1 VAVRVVKLKPWWD
14 TRFSRRWEMRGMILH
29 LLGKRI
35 AYVGHNRP
43 DNDSWTGN

>member
-1 VAVRVVKLKPWWD
+1 MKLKPWWD
-14 TRFSRRWEMRGMILH
+14 TRLCRRWEMRGLLIH

-35 AYVGHNRP
+35 AYIGHNRA